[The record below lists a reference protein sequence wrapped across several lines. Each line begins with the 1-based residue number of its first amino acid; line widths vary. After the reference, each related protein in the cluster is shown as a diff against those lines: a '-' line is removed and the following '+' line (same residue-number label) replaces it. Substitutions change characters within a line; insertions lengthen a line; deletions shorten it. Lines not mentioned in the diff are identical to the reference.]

1 MCWSG
6 TMAVDVAPLKS
17 YYHGFI
23 EPLSTTPF
31 EHKTAGLSSWVVMAK
46 LFIDRVVERGADRSV
61 ALAEI
66 GQSNYSC
73 RLSGD

>member
-1 MCWSG
+1 MGSDGTSQCSTQWSQIWSRLLENPCG
-6 TMAVDVAPLKS
+6 GV
-17 YYHGFI
+17 F
-23 EPLSTTPF
+23 
-31 EHKTAGLSSWVVMAK
+31 MAK